1 MRKDQKYDYNGK
13 GVMQGLLGSD
23 TGRLDSSCK
32 KGVCGILIILELC
45 LINLGSAHLPLTLE

>member
-23 TGRLDSSCK
+23 TSRLDTALVK
-32 KGVCGILIILELC
+32 REFVAFLLY
-45 LINLGSAHLPLTLE
+45 